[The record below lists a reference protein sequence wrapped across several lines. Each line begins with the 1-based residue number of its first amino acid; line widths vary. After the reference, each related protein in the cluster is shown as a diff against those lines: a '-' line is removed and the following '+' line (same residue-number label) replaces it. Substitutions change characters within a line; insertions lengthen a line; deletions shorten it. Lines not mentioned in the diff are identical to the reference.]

1 MTPPRTPLGE
11 ADGAGTAPAPPAHPM
26 LRWIQP
32 RALRA
37 EYELRAGEER
47 IATLR
52 FRNLFGSRA
61 TGESAEGCWTFQRGG
76 FFRTRV
82 AVRRCDDATDLAT
95 FRSDRWRGGG
105 TLTLPDGRRLRATT
119 NFWYSR
125 LQFQD
130 EAGQTLLV
138 FDTKG
143 ALRLRATVT
152 IGPAAATLHDLPWL
166 LMLGC
171 YLVVI
176 MHRDLATA
184 SAG

>member
-1 MTPPRTPLGE
+1 VTPPPTPLGE
-11 ADGAGTAPAPPAHPM
+11 ADSAGTAPAPPARPT

-52 FRNLFGSRA
+52 FHDMLGSRA
-61 TGESAEGCWTFQRGG
+61 TGESAEGCWTFERAG

-82 AVRRCDDATDLAT
+82 AVRRCDAAADLAT
-95 FRSDRWRGGG
+95 FRSNRWRGGG
-105 TLTLPDGRRLRATT
+105 TLTLPDGRELRATT

-125 LQFQD
+125 LQVRD

-138 FDTKG
+138 YDTKG
-143 ALRLRATVT
+143 ILRLRATVT
-152 IGPAAATLHDLPWL
+152 IGPAAAALPDLPWL
-166 LMLGC
+166 LMLGW

-176 MHRDLATA
+176 MHRNLAAAAA
-184 SAG
+184 S